1 MIDFEYNLLNLPK
14 QIIHTNG
21 NMETYKYETDGT
33 KLSVTYKINPET
45 VTAPMTSVMRTAA
58 TQEDGYEIHTTTHC
72 GDVVYNDA
80 ECKILIDNGY
90 IKFDSQNNPQYY
102 YYVKDHL
109 GNNHLVLDASQNI
122 VQSNC
127 YDPFG
132 TWYDDGTNTGSV
144 QPYKYNG
151 KELDRTNGL
160 DLYDYGARN
169 YDAAVF
175 GWTAGEI
182 YDDWSKNKE
191 GE

>member
-1 MIDFEYNLLNLPK
+1 
-14 QIIHTNG
+14 
-21 NMETYKYETDGT
+21 METYKYETDGT
-33 KLSVTYKINPET
+33 KLSVTYKIKPET
-45 VTAPMTSVMRTAA
+45 VTAPMTSVMRTTA
-58 TQEDGYEIHTTTHC
+58 TQENGYEIHTTTHC
-72 GDVVYNDA
+72 GNVIYNDG
-80 ECKILIDNGY
+80 ECKILTDNGY

-132 TWYDDGTNTGSV
+132 AWYDDGTNTGSV

-160 DLYDYGARN
+160 DLYDYGARY
-169 YDAAVF
+169 YDATLMQILSVKRSPDRF
-175 GWTAGEI
+175 HMCIVVEI
-182 YDDWSKNKE
+182 L
-191 GE
+191 